1 MAAAMVVAACGG
13 GEEAPAPTATPQ
25 IIVQTAAPAPTAE
38 PQIIVQT
45 AEPQVVVQTAEP
57 QVIVQT
63 AAPAPTAEPQV
74 IVQTAAPAP
83 TAAPEIVV
91 QTATPTPPPAL
102 GSVTQELVGARFI
115 QGPGLDGWRQAPKRG
130 GTHIYGF
137 NRASRGTD
145 QIINRS
151 YTVSTSSNMG
161 YQKMFTCQYAPLLE
175 VANPGAC
182 VPVGDL
188 VSEWSS
194 NADATEWTVTIHE
207 GAAWHDMPEGSR
219 GYTSELS
226 DFYGRSV
233 VAADLIH
240 AINYWQGNLLKPDGD
255 KQPTP
260 NALAYSREIIGTE
273 AVDDK
278 TVKLTLASADP
289 YFHFTFAQF
298 NPRVMPPD
306 VWELDGHHNDRMVG
320 SGPFMLVE
328 YDGEIEWT
336 GMANP
341 NYYKIGA
348 DGNPLP
354 YVDAHKVIIMGTDLA
369 RSALITGQVHSTAG
383 VGISGPSTALNF
395 GRQCPD
401 CQLLEYFVP
410 RNTSRILI
418 FKHRPT
424 DRIPD
429 APFADRKARLA
440 VAKAIDYEFLI
451 DNIYEG
457 AAIMTPVS
465 LTWSLVWDNPP
476 SLAEMGLNRPDDENP
491 FIYDSEVAQRLWA
504 EAGRSPGETHELHY
518 FAYSSSHAN
527 YIEAMAQS
535 IAEGLDINIE
545 TFRATDIGVY
555 YEKFGYVNAEDIQ
568 NFPSFVAVTNNEAVH
583 NALIPRKLRSFDEE
597 NTAGFE
603 SPVMDEIAAEWLL
616 GPSPDRELE
625 LAAAYYEEILNEM
638 KWMPAPT
645 EASYDSQSGILR
657 NSYQQTVGGRAYHHC
672 AHCAEI
678 VWLDD

>member
-1 MAAAMVVAACGG
+1 MMKRLSSRVLILFSAVLALAMVVAACGG
-13 GEEAPAPTATPQ
+13 GDDTPAPTAAPAAPIVVVATPTPGATPTPQVIVQTAAPAATPTAAPTATPQ
-25 IIVQTAAPAPTAE
+25 IIVQTATA
-38 PQIIVQT
+38 
-45 AEPQVVVQTAEP
+45 
-57 QVIVQT
+57 
-63 AAPAPTAEPQV
+63 
-74 IVQTAAPAP
+74 
-83 TAAPEIVV
+83 
-91 QTATPTPPPAL
+91 TPPPAL

-130 GTHIYGF
+130 GTHVYGF
-137 NRASRGTD
+137 NRPSRGTD

-175 VANPGAC
+175 VANPGEC

-188 VSEWSS
+188 LSEWSS

-233 VAADLIH
+233 VATDIIH
-240 AINYWQGNLLKPDGD
+240 SINYWHGNLLKPDCD

-260 NALAYSREIIGTE
+260 NALAYSRAITGME

-289 YFHFTFAQF
+289 YFHFTFSQF

-348 DGNPLP
+348 DGAPLP

-401 CQLLEYFVP
+401 CQILEYFVP
-410 RNTSRILI
+410 RNTSRIII
-418 FKHRPT
+418 FKHRST
-424 DRIPD
+424 DRVPD
-429 APFADRKARLA
+429 APFADRRARLA

-451 DNIYEG
+451 NNVYEG

-465 LTWSLVWDNPP
+465 LSWSLVWDQPP
-476 SLAEMGLNRPDDENP
+476 SLQEMGLNRPDDENP
-491 FIYDSEVAQRLWA
+491 FVYDPDVAKRLWA
-504 EAGRSPGETHELHY
+504 EAGRSPGETHSMHY
-518 FAYSSSHAN
+518 FAYSPAQAVYNESL
-527 YIEAMAQS
+527 AQS
-535 IAEGLDINIE
+535 ISEALDITVE

-555 YEKFGYVNAEDIQ
+555 YEKFGYINPEDLQ
-568 NFPSFVAVTNNEAVH
+568 NFTGFVTVTNNEAVH

-616 GPSPDRELE
+616 GPTPERERE

-645 EASYDSQSGILR
+645 EASYDSQNGILR

>member
-1 MAAAMVVAACGG
+1 MKHLRSRVLILFSAVMALAMVVAACGG
-13 GEEAPAPTATPQ
+13 GEDP
-25 IIVQTAAPAPTAE
+25 TAAPVAPAAT
-38 PQIIVQT
+38 PT
-45 AEPQVVVQTAEP
+45 PVVVVATPTEGPTPTP

-63 AAPAPTAEPQV
+63 AAPASTPT
-74 IVQTAAPAP
+74 PAP
-83 TAAPEIVV
+83 TPTARVEVV
-91 QTATPTPPPAL
+91 VETATPTPPPAL
-102 GSVTQELVGARFI
+102 GSVTQELLGARFI
-115 QGPGLDGWRQAPKRG
+115 QGPGLEGWRQAPKRG

-151 YTVSTSSNMG
+151 YTVSTSSNMA

-188 VSEWSS
+188 LSEWSA

-207 GAAWHDMPEGSR
+207 GAAWHDIPEGAR
-219 GYTSELS
+219 GYTSDLS
-226 DFYGRSV
+226 GLYGRSV
-233 VAADLIH
+233 VATDLIH
-240 AINYWQGNLLKPDGD
+240 AITYWQGGLLKPDGD

-260 NALAYSREIIGTE
+260 NALAYSRAITGME

-278 TVKLTLASADP
+278 TVKLTLSSADP

-306 VWELDGHHNDRMVG
+306 VWELDGHYNDRLVG

-328 YDGEIEWT
+328 YDAEIEWT

-401 CQLLEYFVP
+401 CQILEYFVP

-440 VAKAIDYEFLI
+440 VAKAIDYQFLI
-451 DNIYEG
+451 DNVYEG
-457 AAIMTPVS
+457 AAIMTPIS
-465 LTWSLVWDNPP
+465 LSWPLVWDSRRRWRKWGSTGPTTKTR
-476 SLAEMGLNRPDDENP
+476 SSTIR
-491 FIYDSEVAQRLWA
+491 
-504 EAGRSPGETHELHY
+504 RSPSVSG
-518 FAYSSSHAN
+518 
-527 YIEAMAQS
+527 QRP
-535 IAEGLDINIE
+535 EGA
-545 TFRATDIGVY
+545 RAKRTTCTTSPTLRPGRLQRDSG
-555 YEKFGYVNAEDIQ
+555 
-568 NFPSFVAVTNNEAVH
+568 AVD
-583 NALIPRKLRSFDEE
+583 LRS
-597 NTAGFE
+597 
-603 SPVMDEIAAEWLL
+603 P
-616 GPSPDRELE
+616 
-625 LAAAYYEEILNEM
+625 
-638 KWMPAPT
+638 
-645 EASYDSQSGILR
+645 
-657 NSYQQTVGGRAYHHC
+657 
-672 AHCAEI
+672 
-678 VWLDD
+678 